1 MVTNAKDVVRD
12 APVVVAAAPIDP
24 RQATS
29 RCLHNSYPAPPRSR
43 LRDLAGFKNFH
54 RCSSNA

>member
-12 APVVVAAAPIDP
+12 APVVAAAPIDP
-24 RQATS
+24 YQAAS
-29 RCLHNSYPAPPRSR
+29 RCLQNSYPTPLRSR

-54 RCSSNA
+54 RFSSNA